1 MMPFDDSPVER
12 SLTIT
17 RLLPASRQAVFD
29 AWTDEASVRQW
40 MCPEGVLVAQVTLDV
55 RVGGA
60 FRVDMLVDGQRL
72 AHTGHYRE
80 INPPEKL
87 AFTWVS
93 KDTRQRDTLVTITL
107 IALGD
112 SSTEL
117 RLTQTLLPDDESVRD
132 HTQGWTEILE
142 HLAATLRGEA

>member
-1 MMPFDDSPVER
+1 MPFDEFPVER

-17 RLLPASRQAVFD
+17 RILPASRQAVFD

-40 MCPEGVLVAQVTLDV
+40 MCPEGVSVAQATLDV

-60 FRVDMLVDGQRL
+60 FRVDMLINGERL

-80 INPPEKL
+80 VEPPERL
-87 AFTWVS
+87 AFTWIS

-107 IALGD
+107 VALSD
-112 SSTEL
+112 NSTEL
-117 RLTQTLLPDDESVRD
+117 RLTQTLLPDDDSVRD

-142 HLAATLRGEA
+142 HLASTLGGQA